1 MWSDSAAIR
10 VRISDEVQVFI
21 MTTSAAKKAE
31 IVAYLE
37 QIAAIQKEGDNDVV
51 EVRIAKLGDG
61 IHHSKELNHHEKH
74 TAGEILKIRD
84 WNALKKYLENM

>member
-1 MWSDSAAIR
+1 
-10 VRISDEVQVFI
+10 

-37 QIAAIQKEGDNDVV
+37 QIAAILKEGDNDVV
-51 EVRIAKLGDG
+51 EVRIAKLGDA

>member
-1 MWSDSAAIR
+1 
-10 VRISDEVQVFI
+10 

-37 QIAAIQKEGDNDVV
+37 QIAAIQSEGDNDVV

>member
-1 MWSDSAAIR
+1 
-10 VRISDEVQVFI
+10 

-37 QIAAIQKEGDNDVV
+37 QIAAILKEGDNDVV
-51 EVRIAKLGDG
+51 EVRIAKLGDA

-74 TAGEILKIRD
+74 MAGEILKIRY